1 MRIVCAKELRCFAL
15 HALGLSSAFTLI
27 DTAMTSIYDQNLSRN
42 EANFASLS
50 PLGFIERTA
59 EVYPERLAIVHGS
72 LRQTWAQTYTR
83 CRQLAS
89 ALQRAG
95 IGKNDTVAVM
105 LPNTPPMV
113 EAHFGVPMSGAV
125 LNTLNTRLD
134 PETIAFMLDHGE
146 AKAVIVDPEFASVMA
161 KALALRQ
168 STAPL
173 LLIDVEDAVY
183 GPASQKVGS
192 TTYEAFVASGDAQFA
207 WELPADEWDAIALN
221 YTSGTTG
228 NPKGVVYH
236 HRGAALNA
244 ISNVMEWDMPKHA
257 VYLWTLPMFHC
268 NGWCFP
274 WTVAARAGVN
284 VCLRRVDAQA
294 IFDAIR
300 QHGVTHYCGAPIVHG
315 LLVNAP
321 AALKEGVPAGVKA
334 MVAGAAP
341 PASMIEGMETLG
353 FDLTHVYGL
362 TEVYGPATVCAKHE
376 DWNAL
381 DIGERARLNA
391 RQGVRY
397 HLQRAAS
404 VLNPE
409 TMQPVPHD
417 GETMG
422 EIMFK
427 GNIAMKGYLKNP
439 EATADA
445 FAGGWFH
452 SGDLAV
458 QYPDGYIKI
467 KDRSKDVIISGG
479 ENISSIEVEDVLY
492 RHPDVLSA
500 AVVAKPDAKWGETPC
515 AFVELKMGAQTT
527 VEDIVA
533 HCKKHLAGFKVPRA
547 VVFGE
552 LPKTSTGKIQKF
564 ELRKQAGSAAAI
576 NV

>member
-1 MRIVCAKELRCFAL
+1 MA
-15 HALGLSSAFTLI
+15 
-27 DTAMTSIYDQNLSRN
+27 SIYDTDLPRT
-42 EANFASLS
+42 EANFAPFT
-50 PLGFIERTA
+50 PLAFIQRTA
-59 EVYPERLAIVHGS
+59 EVYPDKLAIVHGE
-72 LRQTWAQTYTR
+72 LRQNWAQTYDR

-89 ALQRAG
+89 ALQKHG
-95 IGKNDTVAVM
+95 IGKNDTVAAM

-113 EAHFGVPMSGAV
+113 EAHFGVPMAGAV

-134 PETIAFMLDHGE
+134 PEAVAFMLDHGE
-146 AKAVIVDPEFASVMA
+146 AKAIIVDPEFAGIVK
-161 KALALRQ
+161 KALALRT

-173 LLIDVEDAVY
+173 LVIDVEDALY
-183 GPASQKVGS
+183 GEGTKIGS
-192 TTYEAFVASGDAQFA
+192 VTYEAFVAQGDAKFA
-207 WELPADEWDAIALN
+207 WKYPADEWDAIALN

-236 HRGAALNA
+236 HRGAATNA
-244 ISNVMEWDMPKHA
+244 ISNILEWDLPKHA

-274 WTVAARAGVN
+274 WTIAARAGVN
-284 VCLRRVDAQA
+284 VCLRRVEAKA

-300 QHGVTHYCGAPIVHG
+300 HHGVTHYCGAPIVHG

-321 AALKEGVPAGVKA
+321 DEMKKGVPAGVKC
-334 MVAGAAP
+334 MGAGAAP
-341 PASMIEGMETLG
+341 PASMIEGMEQMG

-362 TEVYGPATVCAKHE
+362 TEVYGPATVCAKHAAWDE
-376 DWNAL
+376 L

-397 HLQRAAS
+397 HLQRDAR
-404 VLNPE
+404 VLDPM
-409 TMQPVPHD
+409 TMQPVPMD

-422 EIMFK
+422 EIMFR

-439 EATADA
+439 KATEEA

-467 KDRSKDVIISGG
+467 KDRSKDIIISGG

-492 RHPDVLSA
+492 RHPAVLAA
-500 AVVAKPDAKWGETPC
+500 AVVAKPDDKWGETPC
-515 AFVELKMGAQTT
+515 AFLELKPGAEVTK
-527 VEDIVA
+527 EDIVA
-533 HCKKHLAGFKVPRA
+533 HCKQHLARFKVPRYI
-547 VVFGE
+547 VFGE

-564 ELRKQAGSAAAI
+564 ELRKAAGSATAI
-576 NV
+576 DV